1 MDPARVLSAS
11 WDIVNLRDK
20 KQLKILS
27 ENLEEIKFKTSG
39 IELGGYLAPN
49 QRVLNQAIAK
59 LRQLMIADVC
69 FCVFYQRGENFNPR
83 REAERGHVE
92 IKEEKRSE
100 SGWIEFTECFCSE
113 CGTRYKV
120 YEKEY
125 HFICWEWRKF
135 GLATKA

>member
-1 MDPARVLSAS
+1 MDPDRVLSAS

-20 KQLKILS
+20 KQLKILC

-39 IELGGYLAPN
+39 IELGGSIAPN
-49 QRVLNQAIAK
+49 QRVLDQAIAK
-59 LRQLMIADVC
+59 LKQLMISDVC
-69 FCVFYQRGENFNPR
+69 FCVFYPRGENFNPR
-83 REAERGHVE
+83 MEAERGYVE
-92 IKEEKRSE
+92 IKEEKRNK

-125 HFICWEWRKF
+125 HFTYWEWRKI
-135 GLATKA
+135 GSAI